1 MISSK
6 KTLSCNTI
14 KLVVAAKIGSS
25 DRIIAVVIVL
35 TNFCAQTVTKKQ
47 SNVPKNPR
55 YKTLFITVGEIYFMK
70 FNPITMTEMELQVFR
85 IFWLIRN
92 YQQVLLQPSSYK
104 QANGEDVESG
114 Y

>member
-6 KTLSCNTI
+6 ERLSCNTI

-55 YKTLFITVGEIYFMK
+55 YKTLFITVGEK
-70 FNPITMTEMELQVFR
+70 
-85 IFWLIRN
+85 LIS
-92 YQQVLLQPSSYK
+92 V
-104 QANGEDVESG
+104 
-114 Y
+114 